1 MVKDLWDYRAELLI
15 GKPFKH
21 DAPILPQIPQNMQK
35 DPLVRAF
42 LWKLSLYKTT
52 RYPHKDREA
61 LKEELI
67 NLWEDLKEKY
77 NLPPDYL
84 RKKT

>member
-15 GKPFKH
+15 GKPFRP
-21 DAPILPQIPQNMQK
+21 DAPILPQIPENLQK

-42 LWKLSLYKTT
+42 LWKLSLFKTAKF
-52 RYPHKDREA
+52 PHKDREA
-61 LKEELI
+61 LKEDLI